1 MHTIL
6 TFGFLLMGFSF
17 TVTQGLLIRELLVAF
32 FGNELSIGLILGS
45 WLLLEAVGSGLLGR
59 ISERWGKKASSFAV
73 LQVLFALF
81 LPLCLY
87 GASVSRRMAGAITG
101 EGVGL
106 VPIFWSSFLILAP
119 LALVDGAMFAFGC
132 QVYAHL
138 TGRGVPSIGRVYVY
152 EAIGAIAGGVL
163 FTYVFIPLLYS
174 LQIVLLLSAL
184 NLLSAAFILA
194 SFRSPNQVGPR
205 LTPGLAVVIAMLAA
219 SLGLLL
225 LPQAKEIQRW
235 LAGQQWVGYDL
246 VYSENSVY
254 GNVAV
259 VQRQDQFTFFADG
272 IPILNA
278 PVPDV
283 ALSEEIVHLP
293 MLFVPHQPRSAL
305 VLSGGLGGVLHELAK
320 YPLERVDYAELDP
333 LLIDAVRQFPTPLT
347 EAELSDPRVTV
358 EHMDGRLLVRRKQKE
373 SVPHTDS
380 EEGYDLVIVNL
391 PYPSTLQLNR
401 FYTVEF
407 FQMVRRLLAEDG
419 VLVIRCPG
427 TLTYMSDE
435 LRDLNNMV
443 YHTLREAFP
452 YVRPIPGE
460 VTLWLASASAEF
472 ATVPVETLVERWE
485 RRSLET
491 ALLSPAHIRL
501 KLNPLRL
508 DWLWNSLAAEEGRR
522 EVVVNRDLHP
532 VGLFYGLSYWNA
544 IFSPHVA
551 RALAFIGQLNVWAL
565 GPPIVGCVLFLVVV
579 ISLTG
584 RGKSVIV
591 PIAIVTTG
599 FTGMT
604 ADLIIVF
611 AFQTLYGYVYYRIG
625 LIITAF
631 LAGLSLGALLM
642 TKRSARSEREG
653 FTLLKLELALILYWC
668 LLPIVLFA
676 LHSHSIHPRG
686 LPFVQEILLLL
697 NVLAGFLV
705 GAQFPVA
712 NRMWLQ
718 DRESLR
724 GSAGVLYACDLVGAF
739 LGAVVVSVALVPAL
753 GILDTCLLVAM
764 LKLGSLALVAVLVLR
779 T

>member
-1 MHTIL
+1 
-6 TFGFLLMGFSF
+6 
-17 TVTQGLLIRELLVAF
+17 
-32 FGNELSIGLILGS
+32 
-45 WLLLEAVGSGLLGR
+45 
-59 ISERWGKKASSFAV
+59 
-73 LQVLFALF
+73 
-81 LPLCLY
+81 
-87 GASVSRRMAGAITG
+87 
-101 EGVGL
+101 
-106 VPIFWSSFLILAP
+106 
-119 LALVDGAMFAFGC
+119 
-132 QVYAHL
+132 
-138 TGRGVPSIGRVYVY
+138 
-152 EAIGAIAGGVL
+152 
-163 FTYVFIPLLYS
+163 
-174 LQIVLLLSAL
+174 
-184 NLLSAAFILA
+184 
-194 SFRSPNQVGPR
+194 
-205 LTPGLAVVIAMLAA
+205 
-219 SLGLLL
+219 
-225 LPQAKEIQRW
+225 
-235 LAGQQWVGYDL
+235 
-246 VYSENSVY
+246 
-254 GNVAV
+254 
-259 VQRQDQFTFFADG
+259 
-272 IPILNA
+272 
-278 PVPDV
+278 
-283 ALSEEIVHLP
+283 
-293 MLFVPHQPRSAL
+293 
-305 VLSGGLGGVLHELAK
+305 
-320 YPLERVDYAELDP
+320 
-333 LLIDAVRQFPTPLT
+333 
-347 EAELSDPRVTV
+347 
-358 EHMDGRLLVRRKQKE
+358 MDGRLLVGRKQRE
-373 SVPHTDS
+373 SIPHSDS
-380 EEGYDLVIVNL
+380 EEGYDLVILNL

-485 RRSLET
+485 QRSLET

-501 KLNPLRL
+501 KLNQLRL

-565 GPPIVGCVLFLVVV
+565 GPPIVGCALFLVVV

-584 RGKSVIV
+584 RGKSAVV
-591 PIAIVTTG
+591 PITIVTTG
-599 FTGMT
+599 FTGMA

-631 LAGLSLGALLM
+631 LAGLSLGALLV
-642 TKRSARSEREG
+642 TKWPARSEREG

-676 LHSHSIHPRG
+676 LHSHSTHPRG
-686 LPFVQEILLLL
+686 LPVIQEILLLL

-712 NRMWLQ
+712 NRLWLQ
-718 DRESLR
+718 NKESLG

-739 LGAVVVSVALVPAL
+739 LGSVVVSVALVPAL
-753 GILDTCLLVAM
+753 GILDTCLLAAM
-764 LKLGSLALVAVLVLR
+764 LKLGSLALVAILVLR
-779 T
+779 P